1 MTDKVNLAHDDES
14 VWPNDYD
21 WETYFAIAVNAN
33 KEINVNVATD
43 KLRGLAL
50 SYVGLLETLRV
61 MAEERGEMLKS
72 VGVLLVENESLKQQL
87 IDKPVKPFAVGDDVK
102 VNTTGEKA
110 YIQFIEPNSDNIW
123 IEVLGTHDVV
133 LKHSH
138 DLVYY

>member
-1 MTDKVNLAHDDES
+1 MTDKTNLVHNDDS
-14 VWPNDYD
+14 AWPIDYD
-21 WETYFAIAVNAN
+21 WETYFALAVNDN
-33 KEINVNVATD
+33 KELTVTVATD

-50 SYVGLLETLRV
+50 SYVGLLDTLRV

-72 VGVLLVENESLKQQL
+72 VGVLLVENESLREQL

-123 IEVLGTHDVV
+123 IEVLGTHEVV